1 VCVLTLHSL
10 LSQVS
15 VIPKTQYKVVEKVYI
30 DNVTR
35 LTLDRHGV
43 KVCVC
48 AKRYTIIER
57 DRARQRERES
67 THREICDTQT
77 DRQ

>member
-48 AKRYTIIER
+48 VCVFVCVSIGL
-57 DRARQRERES
+57 ARVSRVSRVS
-67 THREICDTQT
+67 
-77 DRQ
+77 